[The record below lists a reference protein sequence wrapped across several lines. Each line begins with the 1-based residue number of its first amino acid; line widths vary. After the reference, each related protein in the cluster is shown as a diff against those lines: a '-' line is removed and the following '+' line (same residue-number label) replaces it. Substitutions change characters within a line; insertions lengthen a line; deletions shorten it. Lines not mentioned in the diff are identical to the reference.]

1 MAAVVAGPHR
11 HSAAAALSLAWRNKH
26 SEYYRAWE
34 PEVVEVWHNRR
45 MVVAAAAAGHGLVPS
60 EPQMIQRAPA
70 AAVATSW
77 QIAVVVVEEAFVADC
92 RPGSPAAPDYT
103 ALATEPQKKAWLPH
117 TAGASHRTEK
127 QQPAFHTPLAAG
139 AVVAVDALAAISPQK
154 IQGATWWWSWI
165 AVVAVAENSSFHI
178 LAAADSWHNSAPTA
192 PHRIV
197 AAAVAVPF
205 PESQIA

>member
-127 QQPAFHTPLAAG
+127 QEPAFHTPLAG
-139 AVVAVDALAAISPQK
+139 AVVAVDALAAIAPQK